1 MALIRIKE
9 YKHKRKSVAHI
20 LATNPNMQGKELA
33 KKCGVS
39 VSFINTLKKDTDFW
53 DIVEREFKNYISQ
66 DFLAMDMAM
75 IREAKEGNVQA
86 YRAVNEKFGKFVKKY
101 QFEVKSPYEL
111 FTNQEK
117 EIESTDYEEIKE
129 PLPERNPKN
138 DKPTIRAKEERAKLQ
153 KEIKKDKL
161 KAENR
166 KRAAIRRRA
175 KAVGLKPLP
184 KGKTPKTKRQEWIN
198 ELEKLE
204 QIEREKKL
212 NTFTYTEAQKHAQNT
227 PKKDE

>member
-1 MALIRIKE
+1 MERDVNKFLPDDFGGSISDYQSSGKISFDRSINSRISEDLFDKMGGGKKPVSSIAVSEKDRNKE
-9 YKHKRKSVAHI
+9 ISED
-20 LATNPNMQGKELA
+20 LATTEQSN
-33 KKCGVS
+33 
-39 VSFINTLKKDTDFW
+39 I
-53 DIVEREFKNYISQ
+53 
-66 DFLAMDMAM
+66 
-75 IREAKEGNVQA
+75 
-86 YRAVNEKFGKFVKKY
+86 
-101 QFEVKSPYEL
+101 
-111 FTNQEK
+111 
-117 EIESTDYEEIKE
+117 
-129 PLPERNPKN
+129 
-138 DKPTIRAKEERAKLQ
+138 Q
-153 KEIKKDKL
+153 KETDTFIIQIDKL